1 MDEDTEVDTNTVTGP
16 GTGTVLCCTEAGR
29 GKPFC
34 AAPRQHGGST
44 SVLHRGSTG
53 EAFQCRTAEAR
64 GKRFS
69 GAPRQEREACRCGSR
84 SAGGKPLKDTGR
96 GGVGSSSTPRC
107 FLLLPPQPC
116 GVRGDLSLPHLP
128 HHGAQAAGRGSAGC
142 GGMPCAPE
150 LLSSSCPS
158 LAGLRVPPASLPRP
172 PSGSEHPSGTLP
184 EPG

>member
-1 MDEDTEVDTNTVTGP
+1 MLHRGSTGEAFP
-16 GTGTVLCCTEAGR
+16 CCTEAAR
-29 GKPFC
+29 GKHFL
-34 AAPRQHGGST
+34 
-44 SVLHRGSTG
+44 LHRGSTG

-69 GAPRQEREACRCGSR
+69 AAPRQEREACRCRSR
-84 SAGGKPLKDTGR
+84 SARGKPLKETGR

-142 GGMPCAPE
+142 GGMPCAPGAPVK
-150 LLSSSCPS
+150 LVPTPCRAPGPCGVSSSAS
-158 LAGLRVPPASLPRP
+158 FRV
-172 PSGSEHPSGTLP
+172 
-184 EPG
+184 